1 MTAVGSRDSG
11 DGAWNDLRTV
21 TSWPWQG
28 SRIRYDH
35 YELSL
40 GQWVLYGSTGLLLAW
55 LTNTIFYQSFVFIF
69 VLAPLGV
76 IVPLVMRKYLCEKRR
91 NILGS
96 QVKDAILALSSA
108 LQAGYSA
115 ENAWRE
121 AWQEM
126 VCIYGEDGLIT
137 REFAAMVRA
146 ISVNETPEQVL
157 EEFAER
163 SGMDEIIR
171 FAQVFRLA
179 KRSSGDLVSIIDST
193 SRTISE
199 KLRVREEIITVTT
212 AKQLE
217 QTIMSVIP
225 AAIILYLRFA
235 FVGFLD
241 VLYEGIFGRMVMTV
255 CLLIYAVAIL
265 LGRRMVRLEQ
275 W

>member
-1 MTAVGSRDSG
+1 MTAVGFRDSG

-28 SRIRYDH
+28 SQIRYDH

-55 LTNTIFYQSFVFIF
+55 LTNTIFYQSFVFLF

-76 IVPLVMRKYLCEKRR
+76 IVPLVMRKNLCEKRR

-96 QVKDAILALSSA
+96 QFKDAILALSSA

>member
-1 MTAVGSRDSG
+1 MTQAGSKDGGDNVKTDSP
-11 DGAWNDLRTV
+11 LP
-21 TSWPWQG
+21 TSWPWQACQ
-28 SRIRYDH
+28 IRYDR

-40 GQWVLYGSTGLLLAW
+40 WQWVLYGGIGLVLAW
-55 LTNTIFYQSFVFIF
+55 FINMIFYQNLLVW
-69 VLAPLGV
+69 LLLTPLGV
-76 IVPLVMRKYLCEKRR
+76 IVPLTMRKSLCRKRR
-91 NILGS
+91 DMLGG
-96 QVKDAILALSSA
+96 QFKDAILALSSA

-115 ENAWRE
+115 ENAWKE

-137 REFAAMVRA
+137 REFAGMVKA

-157 EEFAER
+157 EDFAKR
-163 SGMDEIIR
+163 AGIDEITS

-199 KLRVREEIITVTT
+199 KLRVREEIVTVTT

-241 VLYEGIFGRMVMTV
+241 VLYEGVFGRVVMTV
-255 CLLIYAVAIL
+255 CLLIYGSAVL
-265 LGRRMVRLEQ
+265 LGRRMVQPER

>member
-1 MTAVGSRDSG
+1 M
-11 DGAWNDLRTV
+11 L
-21 TSWPWQG
+21 
-28 SRIRYDH
+28 
-35 YELSL
+35 LSCL
-40 GQWVLYGSTGLLLAW
+40 I
-55 LTNTIFYQSFVFIF
+55 NTIFYRSWLFLL
-69 VLAPLGV
+69 VLAPVGA
-76 IVPLVMRKYLCEKRR
+76 IVPLIMRKHLCEKRR
-91 NILGS
+91 DMLGS
-96 QVKDAILALSSA
+96 QFKDAILALSSA

-115 ENAWRE
+115 ENAWKE

-126 VCIYGEDGLIT
+126 ICIYGEDGLIT
-137 REFAAMVRA
+137 REFAAMVKA
-146 ISVNETPEQVL
+146 IAVNETPEQVL
-157 EEFAER
+157 DEFASR
-163 SGMDEIIR
+163 SGIDEIVS

-199 KLRVREEIITVTT
+199 KLRVREEIVTVTT

-241 VLYEGIFGRMVMTV
+241 VLYQGIWGRAVMTI
-255 CLLIYAVAIL
+255 CLLIYGTAVL
-265 LGRRMVRLEQ
+265 LGRRMVRPER

>member
-1 MTAVGSRDSG
+1 
-11 DGAWNDLRTV
+11 
-21 TSWPWQG
+21 
-28 SRIRYDH
+28 
-35 YELSL
+35 
-40 GQWVLYGSTGLLLAW
+40 LLLAC
-55 LTNTIFYQSFVFIF
+55 LINTIFYRNLLA
-69 VLAPLGV
+69 VLFFSPLSIV
-76 IVPLVMRKYLCEKRR
+76 VPLIMKQTLCRKRK
-91 NILGS
+91 NQLGS
-96 QVKDAILALSSA
+96 QFKDAIMALSSA

-126 VCIYGEDGLIT
+126 ICIYGEEGLIT
-137 REFAAMVRA
+137 REFAVMVKA

-163 SGMDEIIR
+163 SGLEEIR
-171 FAQVFRLA
+171 SFSQAFRLA

-199 KLRVREEIITVTT
+199 KLRVREEIVTVTT
-212 AKQLE
+212 ARQLE
-217 QTIMSVIP
+217 QTIMSFIP

-235 FVGFLD
+235 FMGFLD

-255 CLLIYAVAIL
+255 CLLIYGTAVL
-265 LGRRMVRLEQ
+265 LGRRMVRPEQ

>member
-1 MTAVGSRDSG
+1 M
-11 DGAWNDLRTV
+11 
-21 TSWPWQG
+21 
-28 SRIRYDH
+28 
-35 YELSL
+35 
-40 GQWVLYGSTGLLLAW
+40 GLLLAC
-55 LTNTIFYQSFVFIF
+55 LINTIFYRSWLFLLFLSPF
-69 VLAPLGV
+69 GV
-76 IVPLVMRKYLCEKRR
+76 ILPLVVRKNMCDKRR
-91 NILGS
+91 ELLGS
-96 QVKDAILALSSA
+96 QFKDAILALSSA

-126 VCIYGEDGLIT
+126 ICIYGEDGLIT
-137 REFAAMVRA
+137 REFGVMVKA
-146 ISVNETPEQVL
+146 IAVNETPEQVL
-157 EEFAER
+157 EDFAAR
-163 SGMDEIIR
+163 SGIDEIVS

-199 KLRVREEIITVTT
+199 KLRVREEIVTVTT

-241 VLYEGIFGRMVMTV
+241 VLYEGVFGRAVMTV
-255 CLLIYAVAIL
+255 CLLIYGSAVV
-265 LGRRMVRLEQ
+265 LGRWMVRPER